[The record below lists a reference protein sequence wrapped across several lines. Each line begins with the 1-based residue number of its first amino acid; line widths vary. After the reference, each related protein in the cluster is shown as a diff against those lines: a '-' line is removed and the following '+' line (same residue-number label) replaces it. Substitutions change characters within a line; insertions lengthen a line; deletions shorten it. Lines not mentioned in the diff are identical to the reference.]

1 MWVAGDITG
10 LPIPADAATLHDGG
24 SRYLTEAFARFG
36 ALAPE
41 NRVTRLTEFAEVS
54 GGSTGRKL
62 ALTVEYQSPGP
73 RRELFVK
80 FSRDLDDPAR
90 DHGRTQMESEIR
102 FAALSG
108 SAEFPIVVPTAMF
121 ADYHP
126 ESGTGILIT
135 ERIAFGANG
144 IEPQHPKCM
153 DYTMAEPAEHYRAL
167 LTAVATLAGAQQA
180 GRLPIDSSTEFTTD
194 IEALSV
200 GERPPVTAERL
211 VRRVDRLVEFAA
223 NHPALLPANVRSASF
238 LARLRTELPRLLA
251 LEPYVWRQLRERT
264 DFVALCHWNANV
276 DNAWFWRDG
285 DGALKCGLMDWG
297 CVGQMNVAMALWG
310 ALCSAETALWN
321 DEFDALLLLFVDVF
335 DANGGA
341 NLDVVALRSQ
351 VVLYAATMAMTWLMD
366 VPSYVTA
373 QVADL
378 GPDSTRMA
386 PGIRDVESVRSRLQM
401 MVNALNL
408 WETSDVGGLLS
419 AISAR

>member
-1 MWVAGDITG
+1 MWVVGDITG
-10 LPIPADAATLHDGG
+10 VPIPADAATLHDGG
-24 SRYLTEAFARFG
+24 VDYLTEAFARFG
-36 ALAPE
+36 ALTPA

-62 ALTVEYQSPGP
+62 ALTVDYQSPGP
-73 RRELFVK
+73 PRELFVK

-102 FAALSG
+102 FAALAR
-108 SAEFPIVVPTAMF
+108 SAEFPIVVPSAMF

-126 ESGTGILIT
+126 ESGTGILVT

-144 IEPQHPKCM
+144 IEPQQPKCM
-153 DYTMAEPAEHYRAL
+153 DYAMAEPVEHYRAL

-180 GRLPIDSSTEFTTD
+180 GHLPVDSSTAFTTD

-223 NHPALLPANVRSASF
+223 SHPALLPANVRSTSF
-238 LARLRTELPRLLA
+238 LARLRVELPRLLT
-251 LEPYVWRQLRERT
+251 LESHVWQYLRERT
-264 DFVALCHWNANV
+264 EFVALCHWNANV

-285 DGALKCGLMDWG
+285 DGALNCGLMDWG

-310 ALCSAETALWN
+310 ALCGAETSLWV
-321 DEFDALLLLFVDVF
+321 DEFDALLVLFADVF
-335 DANGGA
+335 EVNGGSK
-341 NLDVVALRSQ
+341 LDVTALRAQ
-351 VVLYAATMAMTWLMD
+351 VVLYTATMAMTWLMD

-373 QVADL
+373 QVPEL

-401 MVNALNL
+401 MANALNL
-408 WETSDVGGLLS
+408 WETSDVDGLLS
-419 AISAR
+419 TISAR